1 MTIRENWG
9 AYEIDVSF
17 DEDGPWRFYLRSMAD
32 QLLAACTEPPE
43 TAHTTVRL
51 ILPDDS
57 VLFGDAPRYRWHHT
71 AEVLAEVRYARL
83 RGLSDVC
90 WAAYGKPVVYVGLK
104 GGSGV
109 ELEDVE
115 AAEVES

>member
-1 MTIRENWG
+1 MRIRENWG
-9 AYEIDVSF
+9 AYDVDVSF
-17 DEDGPWRFYLRSMAD
+17 DENGPWRLYLRSMAD

-43 TAHTTVRL
+43 TVRTKVRL

-71 AEVLAEVRYARL
+71 AEVRAEVRYTRR
-83 RGLSDVC
+83 RGLSDVY
-90 WAAYGKPVVYVGLK
+90 WAASGKPVVHVYQR

-109 ELEDVE
+109 ELEDIE
-115 AAEVES
+115 AEAIVR